1 MRISL
6 LLIPVG
12 FLAAVACGKK
22 TTTAEESTTA
32 SVQTPVTVTTVT
44 KETLTDYIELNATST
59 FLQSSFI
66 KSTANGYVQ
75 AVNLKPGQFVR
86 KGQLAF
92 VLKTKEAKALGNL
105 INSLDPSFKFSG
117 VIRIYA
123 SESGFINQL
132 NHQPGDYVQDGEQL
146 AVVSTAQSFGFLL
159 NLPFE
164 LRQYL
169 NLKRQLDLELP
180 DKTHLHGFV
189 AQIMPQLDSASQTL
203 PVLIKVN
210 ATVPQNLVARVRIIK
225 NLRENVPSVP
235 KDAVLTDDAQT
246 NFWVMKMID
255 SVTAV
260 KTPIIK
266 GMEDSTHVEIIRPIF
281 SATDRILVTGNYG
294 LPDTAKVK
302 IVKQ

>member
-1 MRISL
+1 MRI
-6 LLIPVG
+6 LLIISFGLMV
-12 FLAAVACGKK
+12 VSCGKK
-22 TTTAEESTTA
+22 TTTDVEATTT
-32 SVQTPVTVTTVT
+32 SVQTPVTVTTISN
-44 KETLTDYIELNATST
+44 ETLTDYIELNATST

-66 KSTANGYVQ
+66 KSTANGYVET
-75 AVNLKPGQFVR
+75 VNLKPGQFIS

-92 VLKTKEAKALGNL
+92 ILKTKEAKALGNL

-117 VIRIYA
+117 VIKIYA

-159 NLPFE
+159 NLPYE

-169 NLKRQLDLELP
+169 NSKRQLDLELP
-180 DKTHLHGFV
+180 DKTHLHGYV
-189 AQIMPQLDSASQTL
+189 SQIMPQLDSASQTL

-210 ATVPQNLVARVRIIK
+210 STVPQNLVARVRIIK
-225 NLRENVPSVP
+225 NLRENVPAVP
-235 KDAVLTDDAQT
+235 KEAVLTDDAQT

-266 GMEDSTHVEIIRPIF
+266 GMEDSTHVEIIRPVF
-281 SATDRILVTGNYG
+281 TSADRILITGNYG